1 MARTRKS
8 LTFVFGIV
16 LAIAVNILTIT
27 TLAAPPNPDDDSA
40 APILPRATI
49 YRPQHWNAY

>member
-1 MARTRKS
+1 MAQKP

-16 LAIAVNILTIT
+16 LAIAMTILTIT
-27 TLAAPPNPDDDSA
+27 TLAAPPNAEEEA
-40 APILPRATI
+40 APIPSRATI

>member
-16 LAIAVNILTIT
+16 LAMAVTILTIT
-27 TLAAPPNPDDDSA
+27 TLAAPPNPEDDSA
-40 APILPRATI
+40 APIPSRATV

>member
-16 LAIAVNILTIT
+16 LAMAVTIVTIT
-27 TLAAPPNPDDDSA
+27 TLAAPPSLDNDSA
-40 APILPRATI
+40 APIPPRATI
-49 YRPQHWNAY
+49 YRPQHWHAY

>member
-8 LTFVFGIV
+8 LAFVFGIV
-16 LAIAVNILTIT
+16 LAMAVTILTIT
-27 TLAAPPNPDDDSA
+27 TFAAPPNREDDSA
-40 APILPRATI
+40 APIPPRATI

>member
-16 LAIAVNILTIT
+16 LAMAVTIATIK
-27 TLAAPPNPDDDSA
+27 TLAAPPKPEDDSA
-40 APILPRATI
+40 APIPPRATI

>member
-16 LAIAVNILTIT
+16 LAIAVTILTIT
-27 TLAAPPNPDDDSA
+27 TLAAPPITEDDSA
-40 APILPRATI
+40 APIPPRATI

>member
-16 LAIAVNILTIT
+16 LAMAVTILTIT

>member
-16 LAIAVNILTIT
+16 LAMAVTIVTIT
-27 TLAAPPNPDDDSA
+27 TLAAPPNPEDDSA
-40 APILPRATI
+40 APIRPRATI
-49 YRPQHWNAY
+49 YRPQQWNAY